1 MITVRRFPVK
11 REAPVDL
18 KEMKMGA
25 DLNGAVAGV
34 TDFEGDGFAPRIEF
48 NGIGTK
54 DQAADRGSAVRR
66 KQASKRLAHDGY
78 TQIAL
83 KALPGN
89 QEAEQ
94 EQLFRRIRGWLE
106 KQ

>member
-54 DQAADRGSAVRR
+54 DQAADRRFGLVRSLVGHG
-66 KQASKRLAHDGY
+66 KIPL
-78 TQIAL
+78 
-83 KALPGN
+83 
-89 QEAEQ
+89 
-94 EQLFRRIRGWLE
+94 
-106 KQ
+106 

>member
-34 TDFEGDGFAPRIEF
+34 TDFEGDGFATMTVTVFLPSF
-48 NGIGTK
+48 NVIS
-54 DQAADRGSAVRR
+54 RS
-66 KQASKRLAHDGY
+66 
-78 TQIAL
+78 
-83 KALPGN
+83 
-89 QEAEQ
+89 EAMISPI
-94 EQLFRRIRGWLE
+94 FI
-106 KQ
+106 